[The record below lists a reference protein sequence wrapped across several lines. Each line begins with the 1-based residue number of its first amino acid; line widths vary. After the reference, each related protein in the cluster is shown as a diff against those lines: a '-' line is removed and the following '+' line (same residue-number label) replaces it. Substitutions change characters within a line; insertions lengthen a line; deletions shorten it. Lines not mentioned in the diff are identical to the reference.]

1 MARLSYTGIMSLD
14 GYVAD
19 AKGSFDW
26 SMPDEEVHAFVND
39 LDRGIGTYLLGRR
52 MYEVLEVWEHMDLT
66 DEPDVIR
73 DYADIWRAA
82 DKIVYSTT
90 LESVASGRT
99 TVERKFDPVA
109 VRRLKAEAERDLSVG
124 GPDLADSA
132 IRMGLVDDY
141 HLFMSPVVVGGGK
154 RYLPADVH
162 LELELMGER
171 CFENGVI
178 YLHYSD
184 VRSASRGG

>member
-14 GYVAD
+14 GYIAD

-26 SMPDEEVHAFVND
+26 SMPDEEVHAFVNE
-39 LDRGIGTYLLGRR
+39 LARGVGTYLLGRR
-52 MYEVLEVWEHMDLT
+52 MYEVLQVWDDMDLT
-66 DEPDVIR
+66 DQPDVIR
-73 DYADIWRAA
+73 DYAEIWRAA

-90 LESVASGRT
+90 LESVDGGRT
-99 TVERKFDPVA
+99 TVEGQFDPAA
-109 VRRLKAEAERDLSVG
+109 VRRLKAESDRDVSVG

-141 HLFMSPVVVGGGK
+141 HMFISPIIVGGGK
-154 RYLPADVH
+154 HYLPADIR
-162 LELELMGER
+162 LELELVAER

-178 YLHYSD
+178 YLQYRD
-184 VRSASRGG
+184 ARSPAR

>member
-19 AKGSFDW
+19 AEGSFDW

-39 LDRGIGTYLLGRR
+39 LARDVGTYLFGRR
-52 MYEVLEVWEHMDLT
+52 MYEVLEVWDHMDLT
-66 DEPDVIR
+66 DQPDVIR
-73 DYADIWRAA
+73 DYANIWRAA

-90 LESVASGRT
+90 LDSVTSGRT
-99 TVERKFDPVA
+99 TVERQFDPAA
-109 VRRLKAEAERDLSVG
+109 VRRLKAESDKELSVG

-141 HLFMSPVVVGGGK
+141 HLFISPVVVGGGK
-154 RYLPADVH
+154 RYLPADIRLQ
-162 LELELMGER
+162 LELVAER

-178 YLHYSD
+178 YLQYRD
-184 VRSASRGG
+184 ARSPAR